1 MSRRPQ
7 RDRPHRDRPLI
18 VHLTTTDMSLDWLLG
33 PQLAAF
39 QEAGYDVVGMSAPGP
54 HVAHLEQLGVR
65 HEPLPSFT
73 RSNDP
78 FQDIRGFVE
87 LIRALRSIRP
97 DILHTHNP
105 KPGVLGRIAGRL
117 TGVPLIV
124 NTQHGLYAQPD
135 DTLLRRS
142 AVYGAERFA
151 TSFGNLEL
159 VQNEEDVRTL
169 VETLKVPARKVRLLG
184 NGIDLTRFREGPDTL
199 AARDRLRSEWG
210 IESDQIVC
218 GMVGRLVAEKGVAE
232 ILEVTERLAIETDVR
247 FVWIGP
253 TESDKSDA
261 VDDSELARATAN
273 GLVLTGARTDMPECY
288 AAFDIFVTASW
299 REGFPRCVME
309 AAAMGLPTIATDI
322 RGNRQAIRDD
332 VTGVL
337 VPVRDPGRLRA
348 AILDLARDPQRRER
362 LGAGATA
369 LARSEFDQQRVI
381 DRTLA
386 AYRRSAK

>member
-1 MSRRPQ
+1 MSR
-7 RDRPHRDRPLI
+7 RPHRDRPLL

-54 HVAHLEQLGVR
+54 HVPHLEQLGVR

-78 FQDIRGFVE
+78 FQDMRGFVE
-87 LIRALRSIRP
+87 LVRALRRLRP

-105 KPGVLGRIAGRL
+105 KPGILGRIAGRL
-117 TGVPLIV
+117 TGVPLVV

-135 DTLLRRS
+135 DTLLRRT
-142 AVYGAERFA
+142 AVYGAERLA
-151 TSFGNLEL
+151 AAFGHLEL

-169 VETLKVPARKVRLLG
+169 VETLRVPPRKVRLLG
-184 NGIDLTRFREGPDTL
+184 NGIDLARFRQRDDTR
-199 AARDRLRSEWG
+199 AARDRIRSEWG

-232 ILEVTERLAIETDVR
+232 ILEVTERLSSETDVR

-261 VDDSELARATAN
+261 VDAAELARATES
-273 GLVLTGARTDMPECY
+273 GLLLTGPRTDMPECY
-288 AAFDIFVTASW
+288 AAFDLFVTASW

-309 AAAMGLPTIATDI
+309 ASAMGLPTIATDI
-322 RGNRQAIRDD
+322 RGNRQAVRDD
-332 VTGVL
+332 MTGVV
-337 VPVRDPGRLRA
+337 VPVRNPDRLGA
-348 AILDLARDPQRRER
+348 AILDLARDPQRRAR
-362 LGAGATA
+362 LGAGART

-386 AYRRSAK
+386 AYRRSPE

>member
-1 MSRRPQ
+1 MSR
-7 RDRPHRDRPLI
+7 RPHRDRPLL

-54 HVAHLEQLGVR
+54 HVPHLEQLGVR

-78 FQDIRGFVE
+78 FQDMRGFAE
-87 LIRALRSIRP
+87 LVRALRRLRP

-105 KPGVLGRIAGRL
+105 KPGILGRIAGRL
-117 TGVPLIV
+117 TGVPLVV

-135 DTLLRRS
+135 DTLLRRT

-151 TSFGNLEL
+151 AAFGHLEL

-169 VETLKVPARKVRLLG
+169 VETLRVPARKVRLLG
-184 NGIDLTRFREGPDTL
+184 NGIDLARFRQGDETR
-199 AARDRLRSEWG
+199 AARDRIRSEWG
-210 IESDQIVC
+210 IEPDQIVC

-232 ILEVTERLAIETDVR
+232 ILEVTERLSSETDVR
-247 FVWIGP
+247 LVWIGP

-261 VDDSELARATAN
+261 VDAADLARATES
-273 GLVLTGARTDMPECY
+273 GLLLTGPRTDMPECY
-288 AAFDIFVTASW
+288 AAFDLFVTASW

-322 RGNRQAIRDD
+322 RGNRQAVRDD
-332 VTGVL
+332 MTGV
-337 VPVRDPGRLRA
+337 VIPVRNPDRLGA
-348 AILDLARDPQRRER
+348 AILELARDPQRRAR
-362 LGAGATA
+362 LGAGART

-386 AYRRSAK
+386 AYRRSPE

>member
-1 MSRRPQ
+1 MSR
-7 RDRPHRDRPLI
+7 RPHRDRPLL

-54 HVAHLEQLGVR
+54 HVPHLEQLGVR

-78 FQDIRGFVE
+78 FQDMRGLVE
-87 LIRALRSIRP
+87 LVRALRRLRP

-105 KPGVLGRIAGRL
+105 KPGILGRIAGRL
-117 TGVPLIV
+117 TGVPLVV

-135 DTLLRRS
+135 DTLLRRT
-142 AVYGAERFA
+142 AVYGAERLA
-151 TSFGNLEL
+151 AAFGHLEL

-169 VETLKVPARKVRLLG
+169 VETLRVPPRKVRLLG
-184 NGIDLTRFREGPDTL
+184 NGIDLARFGQRDDTR
-199 AARDRLRSEWG
+199 AARDRIRSEWG

-232 ILEVTERLAIETDVR
+232 ILEVTERLSSETDVR

-261 VDDSELARATAN
+261 VDAAELARATES
-273 GLVLTGARTDMPECY
+273 GLLLTGPRTDMPECY
-288 AAFDIFVTASW
+288 AAFDLFVTASW

-309 AAAMGLPTIATDI
+309 ASAMGLPTIATDI
-322 RGNRQAIRDD
+322 RGNRQAVRDD
-332 VTGVL
+332 MTGVV
-337 VPVRDPGRLRA
+337 VPVRNPDRLSA
-348 AILDLARDPQRRER
+348 AILDLARDPQRRAR
-362 LGAGATA
+362 LGAGART

-386 AYRRSAK
+386 AYRRSPE

>member
-1 MSRRPQ
+1 
-7 RDRPHRDRPLI
+7 
-18 VHLTTTDMSLDWLLG
+18 MSLDWLLG

-54 HVAHLEQLGVR
+54 HVPHLEQLGVR

-78 FQDIRGFVE
+78 FQDMRGFVE
-87 LIRALRSIRP
+87 LVRALRRLRP

-105 KPGVLGRIAGRL
+105 KPGILGRIAGRL
-117 TGVPLIV
+117 TGVPLVV

-135 DTLLRRS
+135 DTLLRRT
-142 AVYGAERFA
+142 AVYGAERLA
-151 TSFGNLEL
+151 AAFGHLEL

-169 VETLKVPARKVRLLG
+169 VETLRVPPRKVRLLG
-184 NGIDLTRFREGPDTL
+184 NGIDLARFGQRDDTR
-199 AARDRLRSEWG
+199 AARDRIRSEWG

-232 ILEVTERLAIETDVR
+232 ILEVTERLSSETDVR

-261 VDDSELARATAN
+261 VDAAELARATES
-273 GLVLTGARTDMPECY
+273 GLLLTGPRTDMPECY
-288 AAFDIFVTASW
+288 AAFDLFVTASW

-309 AAAMGLPTIATDI
+309 ASAMGLPTIATDI
-322 RGNRQAIRDD
+322 RGNRQAVRDD
-332 VTGVL
+332 MTGVV
-337 VPVRDPGRLRA
+337 VPVRNPDRLGA
-348 AILDLARDPQRRER
+348 AILDLARDPQRRAR
-362 LGAGATA
+362 LGAGART

-386 AYRRSAK
+386 AYRRSPE